1 MNLGRGFTLIELV
14 VTIAIIGIIATMAIP
29 SFNQLIQKR
38 NLEKSTRTLVVTL
51 NQARA
56 KAVLERREVTVKV
69 NSSDANSDSTL
80 SWQPTGQSVLKTGN
94 DVVFKMTGLVKDGAT
109 LEICDLATA
118 SEHSKII
125 IISALGII
133 NSIQEGTCQ

>member
-1 MNLGRGFTLIELV
+1 MNLGRGVTLIELV
-14 VTIAIIGIIATMAIP
+14 VTIAIVGIIATMAIP

-56 KAVLERREVTVKV
+56 KAALERREVTVKV
-69 NSSDANSDSTL
+69 NSSDTNSDSTL
-80 SWQPTGQSVLKTGN
+80 SWQPTGQSVFNSGT
-94 DVVFKMTGLVKDGAT
+94 DVVFEMTGLVKSGASR
-109 LEICDLATA
+109 LEICDRATA

-125 IISALGII
+125 TISALGII
-133 NSIQEGTCQ
+133 DSIQEGTC